1 MPVGVTVSH
10 DGYIIIS
17 DKRDNRVMIFDQ
29 HGNIT
34 ALFYTSGDIYNIT
47 IMQSDRLLIVN
58 AKAGSSLVC
67 SYDLNGRCIAKLGSQ
82 FTHDKPCGV
91 AVTSS
96 NNIIVTTIEP
106 AVVYVLKETGKMIHQ
121 FRGSGL
127 NGGQLKKPCNVVVN
141 RKDEIIVSD
150 SDKNCLKG
158 YTQTGKFLYDIGVK
172 PAQLKSPQ
180 GLCIDKHNNIIVADA
195 GNYRVVKFNSSG
207 KLVDVLVK
215 ETNRLNGKVTDHDI
229 KPQNVAVTDDTLIV
243 VLRGKEFAEVRLY
256 SYVMRQ
262 GRSQVCACM

>member
-1 MPVGVTVSH
+1 MSH

-34 ALFYTSGDIYNIT
+34 ALFNTSGDIYNIT

-158 YTQTGKFLYDIGVK
+158 YTQTGNFLYNIGVK

-262 GRSQVCACM
+262 GKSLVCACM